1 MLHLIAGVLGLE
13 ASVDFT
19 NNGLTPARRQ
29 LVLKLDKTVN
39 RFKGVRLEGLS
50 PFLEV
55 LFGWGLCGRASC
67 HIVIFCCGFLDHIIP
82 HEIVIHRADRA

>member
-13 ASVDFT
+13 APVDFA
-19 NNGLTPARRQ
+19 NDGLTPARRQ

-39 RFKGVRLEGLS
+39 GFESVRLEGLS

-55 LFGWGLCGRASC
+55 LLGWGQRGRASR
-67 HIVIFCCGFLDHIIP
+67 HVVIFSCGFLDHIIP